1 MKTGLIAMTMLGAAL
16 AAGAARADQFPVSVV
31 DDRGKTVVIAA
42 QPRAVAS
49 ISSFGADLMGALGR
63 DVVGMSSMGNRKPAY
78 LGARA
83 ARAVDLGAAHE
94 TSMELL
100 TGLKPDLTIGIRT
113 YTEMF
118 EKKFEAIGSFVAYDL
133 ITTGNSRSAV
143 ASASAAAGF
152 AAQGRKLND
161 DFDRKLDEAGKR
173 APGGVSAI
181 FIWHWVDILWVHY
194 DHYMTADMMRALKAK
209 NVAGA
214 SPTPELVNPHARVMS
229 MEQLLKLN
237 PDYIFSF
244 QAGGAPVQAHPVWAR
259 LKAVKNGHAYRVGSQ
274 YAEVHGPIARQMVL
288 DEMAHLLY
296 PQVFPM
302 PPGIP
307 QAARAR
313 PLRFKQ

>member
-1 MKTGLIAMTMLGAAL
+1 MKTGMITLAVLAGAL
-16 AAGAARADQFPVSVV
+16 ACGAARADEFPVSVG
-31 DDRGKTVVIAA
+31 DDRGKTVVIAK
-42 QPRAVAS
+42 QPRTVAS

-63 DVVGMSSMGNRKPAY
+63 DVVGMSSMGNRRPAY
-78 LGARA
+78 LGSRSVN
-83 ARAVDLGAAHE
+83 AVDLGAAHE
-94 TSMELL
+94 TNMELL

-133 ITTGNSRSAV
+133 ITSDNSRSAV

-161 DFDRKLDEAGKR
+161 DFDRQLRDAGKR

-214 SPTPELVNPHARVMS
+214 SPTPALINPHAKVMS

-244 QAGGAPVQAHPVWAR
+244 QAGDAPVQAHPVWAR
-259 LKAVKNGHAYRVGSQ
+259 LKAVQNGHAYRVGNQ
-274 YAEVHGPIARQMVL
+274 YAEVHGPIARAMVL
-288 DEMAHLLY
+288 GEMAHLLY
-296 PQVFPM
+296 PEVFPM
-302 PPGIP
+302 PADIP

-313 PLRFKQ
+313 PLRFKR